1 MPPTES
7 LSHSAVRDPIQS
19 VLVQRFSDVAVVTT
33 RVAKSIGVDKKMD
46 SRGHLL
52 EVSVTVKNY
61 PTDAVLV
68 AYYRFKDI
76 QNRGKIHVN
85 PTGHSTVVR
94 ESEPL
99 PNDPAA
105 DPAYLNRNVFAAGSF
120 SFIQDEDLNPWKSN
134 TARVTAFFRTARG
147 VLTMENGSMVFPL
160 HARGVLEDGE
170 KAAWDLDATEQE
182 LSFLVQY
189 ANNGVFSVGEKLLG
203 RGGRMRDRLAS
214 MNNKPAY
221 FFYFNNTKENKDN
234 KKLKLANTVL
244 KFNLPA
250 QIDVVTLERV
260 DSVRRRFLLRLRNT
274 AEYND
279 VFAMY
284 DNEVTVDLTAILN
297 SMGLKAAAWSGDHD

>member
-105 DPAYLNRNVFAAGSF
+105 DPTYLNRNVFAAGSF

-189 ANNGVFSVGEKLLG
+189 ASNGVFSVGEKLLG
-203 RGGRMRDRLAS
+203 RGG
-214 MNNKPAY
+214 
-221 FFYFNNTKENKDN
+221 
-234 KKLKLANTVL
+234 AN
-244 KFNLPA
+244 
-250 QIDVVTLERV
+250 ER
-260 DSVRRRFLLRLRNT
+260 
-274 AEYND
+274 
-279 VFAMY
+279 
-284 DNEVTVDLTAILN
+284 
-297 SMGLKAAAWSGDHD
+297 